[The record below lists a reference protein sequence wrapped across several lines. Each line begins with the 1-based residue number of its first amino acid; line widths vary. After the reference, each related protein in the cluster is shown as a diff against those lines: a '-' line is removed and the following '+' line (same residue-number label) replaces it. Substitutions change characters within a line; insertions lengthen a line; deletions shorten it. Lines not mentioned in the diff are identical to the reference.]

1 MQTLKTRVCAVTLDP
16 RTPVLIGQAQVSQHH
31 DDVLTALGPTQL
43 MANAVRGAIADA
55 NVSSLG
61 TIDAL
66 YVLRSLSNRE
76 PNPGRSVA
84 RQLGLTVTTTGLTP
98 HGGNLPQSLVNHS
111 ALAISRGQMDM
122 VVLTGGEA
130 SRSRRRAK
138 QSSTQP
144 LWMNASPE
152 SSADDEP
159 VTTGD
164 ELVMNHE
171 TELARNIALPIQIYP
186 MFETALRAAEA
197 RSVSNHQQL
206 ISELWSRFSDVAAN
220 NPHAW
225 SRTAYT
231 AEQIRT
237 SSPTNRM
244 VGFPY
249 TKLMNSNNDVD
260 MSASLILCSAE
271 RAQSLG
277 VPRDRWVF
285 PQAGTDCHEHNF
297 ISHRW
302 TFTDTPAIRLGGEY
316 LHQLTGLAAKDYD
329 FVDLYSCFP
338 SAVQLGAQSLG
349 LNLDQQL
356 TVTGGLSFAG
366 GPFNNYVMHAI
377 ATTMQKLRDTPHST
391 GFIWAN
397 GGYATKHSFG
407 AYATTPPP
415 RGFLHS
421 SPQAHVDVLPKREV
435 ATQQQAQGP
444 AKLEAYSVMHGR
456 DGAPETV
463 NASVILP
470 DSRRAWATTNN
481 AQLAIEMCERE
492 WVGVPVRV
500 DDTGTLLA

>member
-1 MQTLKTRVCAVTLDP
+1 MTLDP

-186 MFETALRAAEA
+186 MFETALRAAAA

-271 RAQSLG
+271 RAQ
-277 VPRDRWVF
+277 
-285 PQAGTDCHEHNF
+285 
-297 ISHRW
+297 
-302 TFTDTPAIRLGGEY
+302 
-316 LHQLTGLAAKDYD
+316 
-329 FVDLYSCFP
+329 
-338 SAVQLGAQSLG
+338 
-349 LNLDQQL
+349 
-356 TVTGGLSFAG
+356 
-366 GPFNNYVMHAI
+366 
-377 ATTMQKLRDTPHST
+377 
-391 GFIWAN
+391 
-397 GGYATKHSFG
+397 
-407 AYATTPPP
+407 
-415 RGFLHS
+415 
-421 SPQAHVDVLPKREV
+421 
-435 ATQQQAQGP
+435 
-444 AKLEAYSVMHGR
+444 
-456 DGAPETV
+456 
-463 NASVILP
+463 
-470 DSRRAWATTNN
+470 
-481 AQLAIEMCERE
+481 
-492 WVGVPVRV
+492 
-500 DDTGTLLA
+500 